1 MNKNVTIQKHSAI
14 LTFLV
19 SSQENKRDKK
29 ALLVKFVPLQLPK
42 NSIPQLFLRE
52 FFKVVRTVIL

>member
-19 SSQENKRDKK
+19 SSQENKHDKK

-42 NSIPQLFLRE
+42 NNIPQLFLRE